1 MNMWHPYQ
9 SEDSND
15 SCSFAVGS
23 LIIDIDAQIDGPRNP
38 QLSSSQKMNSKPVVE
53 ANKANNVE
61 KAKADGAGKPTSLK
75 NNNEHELGP
84 KKTNKPL
91 ENGDKAR
98 ALFSIF
104 SACTHSARTCDM
116 CSFLSRAHIC
126 TATSRLI
133 NFTAEKNKISF
144 YSRDKLIQI
153 TLRVTQIP
161 PEQFRFFINLNKEI
175 ILQV

>member
-1 MNMWHPYQ
+1 MWHPYL

-23 LIIDIDAQIDGPRNP
+23 LIIDIDAQIDGP

-53 ANKANNVE
+53 ASKANNVE
-61 KAKADGAGKPTSLK
+61 KAKAGGASKPTGLK

-98 ALFSIF
+98 ALF
-104 SACTHSARTCDM
+104 
-116 CSFLSRAHIC
+116 
-126 TATSRLI
+126 
-133 NFTAEKNKISF
+133 F
-144 YSRDKLIQI
+144 YLFG
-153 TLRVTQIP
+153 LYTQCAY
-161 PEQFRFFINLNKEI
+161 L
-175 ILQV
+175 

>member
-1 MNMWHPYQ
+1 MWHPFQ

-38 QLSSSQKMNSKPVVE
+38 QLNSSQKMNSKPVVE
-53 ANKANNVE
+53 ASKANNVE
-61 KAKADGAGKPTSLK
+61 KTKADSASKPTSLK

-98 ALFSIF
+98 ALFSIV
-104 SACTHSARTCDM
+104 SACTHSARTCEM

-126 TATSRLI
+126 A
-133 NFTAEKNKISF
+133 
-144 YSRDKLIQI
+144 
-153 TLRVTQIP
+153 
-161 PEQFRFFINLNKEI
+161 
-175 ILQV
+175 